1 MKQFLIALL
10 RRVLLAFK
18 ILSRVVLF
26 VLPVPLLMVYVNY
39 HVDCSGLFQG
49 DVLLRTAAQQLIDGE
64 NLLNVSQMD
73 ERALLKLV
81 AQNLTEETEPE
92 VLAIGSSRVLSLHAA
107 TAGSSSFYNA
117 GMTGADS
124 RDVMTSYYLF
134 AREGHVPDTVIFCV
148 DPWLLYSG
156 ADSYDHRS
164 DPELYAEFLQQALGM
179 ESDYEAP
186 DPVQTWKA
194 LIDPAYFQGNVA
206 YWMRNRGSQVAYTED
221 GEATPFTPVADSA
234 LYDQNV
240 VVKLSDGSVIY
251 DKPFRDTSVEDATI
265 LALTQAS
272 SFDSVNMEGFT
283 ELSDEAITL
292 FGRFVAYMQQQGS
305 RVVLLMT
312 PFHPT
317 TYDTVFYQYETEG
330 QHTGFFQVEEWL
342 REFAAANNLEI
353 YGSYNP
359 HTLELEPADFFD
371 GFHVRDTSIEKFF
384 PGV

>member
-1 MKQFLIALL
+1 MKQFLIALG
-10 RRVLLAFK
+10 RRMLLALK
-18 ILSRVVLF
+18 ILTRVVLF

-39 HVDCSGLFQG
+39 NVDCSGLFQG
-49 DVLLRTAAQQLIDGE
+49 DVLLRTAAQNLIDGE
-64 NLLNVSQMD
+64 NLLNFSQMD

-81 AQNLTEETEPE
+81 AQNFTDETEPD
-92 VLAIGSSRVLSLHAA
+92 VLAIGSSRVLSLHAG

-117 GMTGADS
+117 GMTGADV

-134 AREGHVPDTVIFCV
+134 VREGHVPDTVIFCV

-156 ADSYDHRS
+156 PDAYDYRS
-164 DPELYAEFLQQALGM
+164 DPELYAEFLQQALGI
-179 ESDYEAP
+179 ESNYEAP
-186 DPVQTWKA
+186 DPVETWKA

-206 YWMRNRGSQVAYTED
+206 YWLRNRGSQVAYTED

-251 DKPFRDTSVEDATI
+251 DKAFRETSVEDATI

-272 SFDSVNMEGFT
+272 SFDSVNMEGFSA
-283 ELSDEAITL
+283 LSEDAISL
-292 FGRFVAYMQQQGS
+292 FGSFVRYMQQQGS

-330 QHTGFFQVEEWL
+330 QHAGFFQVEDWL
-342 REFAAANNLEI
+342 RQFAESNGLEL

>member
-1 MKQFLIALL
+1 MKQFLIALA

-18 ILSRVVLF
+18 IVSRVILF
-26 VLPVPLLMVYVNY
+26 VLPVPLLMVWVNY
-39 HVDCSGLFQG
+39 NVDCSGLFQG
-49 DVLLRTAAQQLIDGE
+49 DVLLRTAAQDLIGGQ
-64 NLLNVSQMD
+64 NLLNFSQMD
-73 ERALLKLV
+73 ERALLALV
-81 AQNLTEETEPE
+81 AQNLNEDQTPA
-92 VLAIGSSRVLSLHAA
+92 VLALGSSRVLSLHAA
-107 TAGSSSFYNA
+107 TAGSESFYNA
-117 GMTGADS
+117 GMTGADA

-134 AREGHVPDTVIFCV
+134 VREGHVPDTVIFCV

-156 ADSYDHRS
+156 EDSYDHRS
-164 DPELYAEFLQQALGM
+164 DPELYEEFLQQALGI
-179 ESDYEAP
+179 ETSYEAP

-206 YWMRNRGSQVAYTED
+206 YWLRNRDSQVAYTED
-221 GEATPFTPVADSA
+221 GQATPFTPVADSA

-251 DKPFRDTSVEDATI
+251 DKPFRDTSVDDATI
-265 LALTQAS
+265 LALTQAG

-283 ELSDEAITL
+283 ALSDDAIAL
-292 FGRFVAYMQQQGS
+292 FGRFVGYMQEQGS

-330 QHTGFFQVEEWL
+330 QHAGFFQVEAWL
-342 REFAAANNLEI
+342 REFAAANGLDI

-359 HTLELEPADFFD
+359 HTLNLEAADFFD
-371 GFHVRDTSIEKFF
+371 GFHVRDTSIGKFF

>member
-1 MKQFLIALL
+1 MSNLDAKIILYSTLSINFAE
-10 RRVLLAFK
+10 VFK
-18 ILSRVVLF
+18 RKTVCKVHQPTI
-26 VLPVPLLMVYVNY
+26 
-39 HVDCSGLFQG
+39 H
-49 DVLLRTAAQQLIDGE
+49 IE
-64 NLLNVSQMD
+64 NLSIGYTSRHGV
-73 ERALLKLV
+73 RRV
-81 AQNLTEETEPE
+81 AQNLTGETEPE

-305 RVVLLMT
+305 RVALLMT